1 MKHNDYWRKRFEQL
15 EEAQNNKSI
24 KYYLELEKQ
33 YKLAINSIEKD
44 ILAWYNRFAKNEG
57 ISLLEARKLLNTRE
71 LEEFK
76 WSVEEYIK
84 YGKENAI
91 NQKWMKEL
99 ENASARVHIT
109 RLEALKLQIQQQV
122 EVLYGNE
129 LDGIDKLMRH
139 IYTSGY
145 YHAAFNV
152 QQGVNVGWSLM
163 NLDTNRINKVISK
176 PWTSD
181 GLNFSERIWGKHR
194 PALINELHT
203 KLTQSIIRGENPKN
217 LVNDFSKRFNVSKS
231 QAKNLIMTESAF
243 FASASRKDCFNDL
256 DVEKY
261 EIIAT
266 LDLKTSNICR
276 ELDGKVFDMKD
287 YQVGVTAPPFH
298 CHCRTTTAP
307 WFEDEEGYRAAK
319 GEDGKTYYVP
329 SNMKYNEWYEKHIE
343 GRLGKEKADTLRKM
357 QLNES
362 KDRKQFEEYKKVL
375 GNEIPSK
382 FDEYQHMKYNDTIR
396 YEEAKKL
403 YKDVNWQVK
412 NQRNLTSG
420 SVHSVPF
427 ESKPNSVFDN
437 YKDGKLI
444 QRRYYGNTGKPRLDL
459 DLTDHRN
466 PKQHKIVPHKHDW
479 LADENN
485 HDKVKRE
492 KDMEL
497 TKAHKIANKDILKG
511 E

>member
-1 MKHNDYWRKRFEQL
+1 MKYKDYWRKRFEQL
-15 EEAQNNKSI
+15 EEAQNNKSV

-57 ISLLEARKLLNTRE
+57 ISLLEAKKLLNTRE

-129 LDGIDKLMRH
+129 LDGIDKLMRD

-145 YHAAFNV
+145 YHTAFNV

-163 NLDTNRINKVISK
+163 SLDTNRINKIISK
-176 PWTSD
+176 PWATD

-194 PALINELHT
+194 PTLVNELHT

-217 LVNDFSKRFNVSKS
+217 LVNDFAKRFKVSKS

-243 FASASRKDCFNDL
+243 FASASRKDCFSDL

-266 LDLKTSNICR
+266 LDLRTSNICR
-276 ELDGKVFDMKD
+276 ELDGKIFDMKD
-287 YQVGVTAPPFH
+287 YQVGITAPPFH
-298 CHCRTTTAP
+298 CRCRTTTAP
-307 WFEDEEGYRAAK
+307 WFEDEEGYRAAR

-329 SNMKYNEWYEKHIE
+329 SSMKYNEWYEKYVKNNSKQTGAKYTKGDIEWNIRREEEAELYYDNIRNRKDDISKISKNTNWSEKSIGQIKNHIFYNTHIMRD
-343 GRLGKEKADTLRKM
+343 GTRRMLDSDYSMSVAWQRLINGTYEDIDILLLKHEYLESIFEK
-357 QLNES
+357 
-362 KDRKQFEEYKKVL
+362 
-375 GNEIPSK
+375 
-382 FDEYQHMKYNDTIR
+382 KYNISNL
-396 YEEAKKL
+396 EA
-403 YKDVNWQVK
+403 
-412 NQRNLTSG
+412 
-420 SVHSVPF
+420 
-427 ESKPNSVFDN
+427 
-437 YKDGKLI
+437 
-444 QRRYYGNTGKPRLDL
+444 
-459 DLTDHRN
+459 HRMTE
-466 PKQHKIVPHKHDW
+466 KKHDW
-479 LADENN
+479 Y
-485 HDKVKRE
+485 K
-492 KDMEL
+492 EL
-497 TKAHKIANKDILKG
+497 IKQKG
-511 E
+511 EFEEDDCLNELIRKE

>member
-1 MKHNDYWRKRFEQL
+1 MKHKDYWRKRFEQL
-15 EEAQNNKSI
+15 EELQNNKSV

-33 YKLAINSIEKD
+33 YKLAMTSIEKD
-44 ILAWYNRFAKNEG
+44 ILVWYNRFAQNEG
-57 ISLLEARKLLNTRE
+57 ISLLEAKKLLNKRE

-84 YGKENAI
+84 YGKENTI

-129 LDGIDKLMRH
+129 LDGIDRLMKD

-145 YHAAFNV
+145 YHTAFNV

-163 NLDTNRINKVISK
+163 SLDTNRINKVISK
-176 PWTSD
+176 PWATD

-194 PALINELHT
+194 SALINELHT

-217 LVNDFSKRFNVSKS
+217 LVNDFAKMFNVSKS

-261 EIIAT
+261 EIVAT
-266 LDLKTSNICR
+266 LDLRTSNICR

-298 CHCRTTTAP
+298 CRCRTTTAP

-319 GEDGKTYYVP
+319 GKDGKTYYVP
-329 SNMKYNEWYEKHIE
+329 SSMKYNEWYEKYVKNNDISEIKNSAIIDSIKEDIKNGNYNLNIHDGKQGKHLKGHNNYIE
-343 GRLGKEKADTLRKM
+343 GRSYL
-357 QLNES
+357 
-362 KDRKQFEEYKKVL
+362 
-375 GNEIPSK
+375 
-382 FDEYQHMKYNDTIR
+382 TITK
-396 YEEAKKL
+396 EEAQELVNRHAGNGIIKFNRSGEWDKKEL
-403 YKDVNWQVK
+403 IEIDKNIGVNVNNITGEK
-412 NQRNLTSG
+412 TLTNKFKI
-420 SVHSVPF
+420 HY
-427 ESKPNSVFDN
+427 SK
-437 YKDGKLI
+437 
-444 QRRYYGNTGKPRLDL
+444 TG
-459 DLTDHRN
+459 TH
-466 PKQHKIVPHKHDW
+466 IVPA
-479 LADENN
+479 L
-485 HDKVKRE
+485 
-492 KDMEL
+492 
-497 TKAHKIANKDILKG
+497 
-511 E
+511 